1 MSAKRRRL
9 AIVLGAAAPLLFYGI
24 AGAQTPGAPSGG
36 AANSGLGTAFG
47 NSDQPVEIY
56 ADQGIE
62 WHQDASAYVARGNA
76 RAIRGETTV
85 YGDTLIA
92 YYRKAPART
101 AGSESNGATNGDL
114 GSGTQIYRVDADGN
128 VRIVSSNG
136 TAYGDHAVYDVD
148 KAILVMRG
156 KNLRLVTDRDT
167 ITARDTLEYW
177 QNQDMA
183 VARGNALAVSDD
195 RKISANILTAYFR
208 DVNGRDVN
216 GRDQNGKAG
225 APKGGKSAASPA
237 AKGSKAASG
246 AKAAPGADSN
256 LDRMYAYGN
265 VVITTPQEV
274 AIGDRGVYNARTG
287 IAVLTG
293 AVKITRDKNQLNGA
307 AAEINL
313 NTNVSR
319 MLAAPGEASAP
330 VRALLVPGNKN
341 GGGTG
346 EASDTTAPPGGAK
359 P

>member
-1 MSAKRRRL
+1 ML
-9 AIVLGAAAPLLFYGI
+9 AVVFGAAAPLFLFCGI
-24 AGAQTPGAPSGG
+24 AGAQTTGAPSGG
-36 AANSGLGTAFG
+36 ASNSGLGAAFG

-56 ADQGIE
+56 ADKGIE

-92 YYRKAPART
+92 YYRKAPAGT
-101 AGSESNGATNGDL
+101 ADSGGNGEL

-128 VRIVSSNG
+128 VRIVSPSG

-208 DVNGRDVN
+208 DQNGRDK
-216 GRDQNGKAG
+216 NGKAG
-225 APKGGKSAASPA
+225 APKGGESPAPPA
-237 AKGSKAASG
+237 AKGPKTASG
-246 AKAAPGADSN
+246 AKTAPGADSN

-319 MLAAPGEASAP
+319 MLSAPGEASAP

-341 GGGTG
+341 GGGTEETSG
-346 EASDTTAPPGGAK
+346 ATAPSGGAK

>member
-1 MSAKRRRL
+1 MNAYLRL
-9 AIVLGAAAPLLFYGI
+9 LAVALGAAAPLLFCGI
-24 AGAQTPGAPSGG
+24 AGAQTTGAPSGG
-36 AANSGLGTAFG
+36 ASNSGLGAAFG

-56 ADQGIE
+56 ADKGIE

-92 YYRKAPART
+92 YYRKAPAVP
-101 AGSESNGATNGDL
+101 AGSGNNGAANGDL

-128 VRIVSSNG
+128 VRIVSPNG

-177 QNQDMA
+177 QNQNMA

-195 RKISANILTAYFR
+195 RKISADILTAYFR
-208 DVNGRDVN
+208 DENGRDEKGN
-216 GRDQNGKAG
+216 AG
-225 APKGGKSAASPA
+225 ASKGGKPPTPATKSPR
-237 AKGSKAASG
+237 SASG
-246 AKAAPGADSN
+246 AKPAPGGDSN

-265 VVITTPQEV
+265 VVITTPEEV

-307 AAEINL
+307 AAEVNL

-319 MLAAPGEASAP
+319 ILSAPGNASPP
-330 VRALLVPGNKN
+330 VRALLVPGNNKN

-346 EASDTTAPPGGAK
+346 ETPGTTAPPGGAK

>member
-1 MSAKRRRL
+1 VSAKRRRL
-9 AIVLGAAAPLLFYGI
+9 AVVLGAAAALLFYGI
-24 AGAQTPGAPSGG
+24 AGAQTPGARSGG

-101 AGSESNGATNGDL
+101 AGSGSNGATNGDL

-128 VRIVSSNG
+128 VRIVSPNG

-208 DVNGRDVN
+208 DENGRDEH
-216 GRDQNGKAG
+216 GKAS
-225 APKGGKSAASPA
+225 APKGSKSPASPA
-237 AKGSKAASG
+237 AKGPKPASG

-274 AIGDRGVYNARTG
+274 AMGNRGVYNARTG

-346 EASDTTAPPGGAK
+346 EASGTTAPPGGTK